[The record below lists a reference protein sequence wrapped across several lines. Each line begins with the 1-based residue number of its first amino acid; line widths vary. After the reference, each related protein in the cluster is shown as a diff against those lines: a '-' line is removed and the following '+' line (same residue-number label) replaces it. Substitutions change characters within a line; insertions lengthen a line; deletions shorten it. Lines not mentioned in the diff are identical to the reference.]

1 MKNKPPEIE
10 LTELVTIPYNLG
22 VELAASLQCVE
33 MSVLL
38 GLTHLSN
45 RTGTNPVELT
55 DEAMEALGKPDPTAE
70 MEFVSIPYRAM
81 LDISR
86 LAKDGTWAVLA
97 KLLRQRKRGQAVQIS
112 SLDWQD
118 ELGLKLSQLFPIL
131 KQLSDLEV
139 IQVKPPTLKR
149 GVLVTVNPGWIQTL

>member
-1 MKNKPPEIE
+1 MKNKPPE
-10 LTELVTIPYNLG
+10 TELAELVSIPYNMG
-22 VELAASLQCVE
+22 VELAVSLQCVE
-33 MSVLL
+33 MAVLL

-55 DEAMEALGKPDPTAE
+55 DEAMEALGKPDLTAE
-70 MEFVSIPYRAM
+70 LDFVSIPYRAM

-97 KLLRQRKRGQAVQIS
+97 KLLRQSKGGRAVQIS
-112 SLDWQD
+112 SLSWQD
-118 ELGLKLSQLFPIL
+118 DLGLKLSQLFPAL
-131 KQLSDLEV
+131 RQLSDLGV

-149 GVLVTVNPGWIQTL
+149 GVVVTVNPGWLQTL